1 MSFADVSGRV
11 AYRVAALV
19 SAGVCIV
26 WSSGSASAADRQPLV
41 TIKQVMEKTITP
53 ATNTLWGA
61 PDKPTDEEWAA
72 LEEASVTLLVA
83 ADAIAKGG
91 AGPRDGEW
99 ASSPAWAPFNDVMT
113 KAGLDA
119 LKAIQARDRDALA
132 TAGDVLYP
140 PCEGCHLQ
148 FNPGVIEER

>member
-11 AYRVAALV
+11 AYRVAALA
-19 SAGVCIV
+19 STALCIV

-53 ATNTLWGA
+53 VTNTLWGA
-61 PDKPTDEEWAA
+61 PERPTDEEWAA

-83 ADAIAKGG
+83 ADEIAKGG

-99 ASSPAWAPFNDVMT
+99 ASNPAWAAFNDVMT

-132 TAGDVLYP
+132 AAGDVLYP

-148 FNPGVIEER
+148 FNPAVIEER